1 MEPRTFK
8 LRVGQSDD
16 WCPEGTLVQTEA
28 ADLPELCERVGLQLG
43 LLGVQVEIFD
53 SDFDDWVG
61 PFALDDVPAVASVR
75 VRAAGRAP
83 PPPAPEAA
91 PAELAPAPPAAAP
104 PAPAA
109 EALDP
114 AAAHQV
120 ERAAK
125 KLRSLEQAY
134 QIGALS
140 QDKYLAARARQPSQ
154 R

>member
-1 MEPRTFK
+1 MAQRTFK

-16 WCPEGTLVQTEA
+16 WCPEGTLVQIQASE
-28 ADLPELCERVGLQLG
+28 LSELCERVGVELG

-75 VRAAGRAP
+75 VRAEAKV
-83 PPPAPEAA
+83 PPPASPLAEPALAAAATPTEAA
-91 PAELAPAPPAAAP
+91 TP
-104 PAPAA
+104 
-109 EALDP
+109 LDP
-114 AAAHQV
+114 SAVYQAG
-120 ERAAK
+120 RAAK

-140 QDKYLAARARQPSQ
+140 QEKYF
-154 R
+154 